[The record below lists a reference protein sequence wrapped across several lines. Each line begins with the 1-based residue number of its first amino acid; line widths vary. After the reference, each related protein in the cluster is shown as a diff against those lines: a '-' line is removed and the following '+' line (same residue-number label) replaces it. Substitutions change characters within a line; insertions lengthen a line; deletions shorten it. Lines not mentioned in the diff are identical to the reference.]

1 MNDSPRL
8 QVLIT
13 AATLLFL
20 AFLCTLPEL
29 SLGHAFPDHAEPK
42 VGSVISAD
50 PSSVRI
56 WFDSNLEPA
65 FSSIIVQDANGK
77 KVDKGDGRVNPS
89 DATLL
94 EASLPSLPPGTYRV
108 IWDVVA
114 RDGHRTN
121 GDYTFVIK

>member
-1 MNDSPRL
+1 MSNFLRL
-8 QVLIT
+8 RVLRIAT
-13 AATLLFL
+13 TLLFL
-20 AFLCTLPEL
+20 AFLCSLPEL

-42 VGSVISAD
+42 VGSAISAV
-50 PSSVRI
+50 PSRVRI

-77 KVDKGDGRVNPS
+77 KVDKEDGRVNPS

-94 EASLPSLPPGTYRV
+94 EASLPTLSPGTYRV
-108 IWDVVA
+108 LWDVVA

>member
-1 MNDSPRL
+1 MNDFSRS

-20 AFLCTLPEL
+20 AFLCTLPGL

-42 VGSVISAD
+42 VGSAISTV

-77 KVDKGDGRVNPS
+77 KVDKGDGRVDPS

-94 EASLPSLPPGTYRV
+94 EASLPSLPPGAYRV

-121 GDYTFVIK
+121 GDYMFVIK

>member
-1 MNDSPRL
+1 LSDFSRL
-8 QVLIT
+8 QILRNSAALLI
-13 AATLLFL
+13 LV
-20 AFLCTLPEL
+20 FLCALPEL
-29 SLGHAFPDHAEPK
+29 SLGHAFPEHAEPK
-42 VGSVISAD
+42 VGSTVPVS
-50 PSSVRI
+50 PLLVRI
-56 WFDSNLEPA
+56 WFDSDLEPV

-77 KVDKGDGRVNPS
+77 KIDKGDGHVDHS

-94 EASLPSLPPGTYRV
+94 EASLPSLPPGAYRV

>member
-1 MNDSPRL
+1 LNDFSRL

-13 AATLLFL
+13 AAALLLL

-29 SLGHAFPDHAEPK
+29 SLGHAFPDHADPK
-42 VGSVISAD
+42 VGSAISAV

-56 WFDSNLEPA
+56 WFDSNLEPS

-77 KVDKGDGRVNPS
+77 KVDKGDGRVDPS

-94 EASLPSLPPGTYRV
+94 EASLPSLLPGTYRV

-121 GDYTFVIK
+121 GDYSFVIK

>member
-1 MNDSPRL
+1 LNNFLRL

-13 AATLLFL
+13 AAALLFL

-42 VGSVISAD
+42 VGSVNSAV

-56 WFDSNLEPA
+56 WFDSNLEPV

-77 KVDKGDGRVNPS
+77 KVDKGDGRVDPS

>member
-13 AATLLFL
+13 AAPLLFL

-42 VGSVISAD
+42 VGSAISAD
-50 PSSVRI
+50 PSSVRV

>member
-1 MNDSPRL
+1 MNDFSRS

-42 VGSVISAD
+42 VGSVNSAV

-77 KVDKGDGRVNPS
+77 KVDKGDGRVDPS

-94 EASLPSLPPGTYRV
+94 EASLPSLPPGAYRV